1 MAKYLQVSQPQ
12 KAREHW
18 IEDESAGCEFA
29 DARHGIRLEKLLEKI
44 SFGQGASVPWAFQ
57 DWANTKAAYRFFVHE
72 RVDEATILGGHFKA
86 TRSRFD
92 AARNT
97 GPALVLHDTAEFSYV
112 CENVASIGLLEIS
125 YLWRDKE
132 GRPRNHT
139 LCGLLMHSGIPFGL
153 AAIKFRMRK
162 KFRGTNT
169 LKKKIHPA
177 RVAIEQKE
185 SHRWIEGLRNAT
197 KSGVMG
203 LRPAL
208 RWPRR

>member
-1 MAKYLQVSQPQ
+1 
-12 KAREHW
+12 
-18 IEDESAGCEFA
+18 
-29 DARHGIRLEKLLEKI
+29 
-44 SFGQGASVPWAFQ
+44 
-57 DWANTKAAYRFFVHE
+57 
-72 RVDEATILGGHFKA
+72 
-86 TRSRFD
+86 
-92 AARNT
+92 
-97 GPALVLHDTAEFSYV
+97 
-112 CENVASIGLLEIS
+112 
-125 YLWRDKE
+125 
-132 GRPRNHT
+132 
-139 LCGLLMHSGIPFGL
+139 MHSGIPFGL